1 MKFNSRNT
9 KYEIRNTNHGFT
21 LLELIITTLMFVI
34 VAVIS
39 VYVFRAVIISW
50 SSQETRAG
58 IDINLD
64 RAVEEIV
71 RDLREAKEINSINND
86 EVRFTQDKASYY
98 IYYLYN
104 QSDSYPP
111 NFSQASYE
119 IRKALL
125 AGGINGSFTYGL
137 GQSILTDAVA
147 PPVTDL
153 SISGNLATID
163 LSILRKNETIRSKTR
178 VRPRNL

>member
-1 MKFNSRNT
+1 
-9 KYEIRNTNHGFT
+9 
-21 LLELIITTLMFVI
+21 MFVI

-39 VYVFRAVIISW
+39 VYVFRAILISW
-50 SSQETRAG
+50 SSQETRSG

-64 RAVEEIV
+64 RALEEIV
-71 RDLREAKEINSINND
+71 RDLREAKEINSVNND
-86 EVRFTQDKASYY
+86 EVRFTQDQAAYY

-104 QSDSYPP
+104 QNDSYPLS
-111 NFSQASYE
+111 FSQASYE

-125 AGGINGSFTYGL
+125 AGGINGSFTYGS
-137 GQSILTDAVA
+137 GQSILTNVA
-147 PPVTDL
+147 SPPLSDL

-163 LSILRKNETIRSKTR
+163 LSILRKDETIRSKTK